1 MILKDKIAFITGGSR
16 GIGAAIVL
24 AFAKEGATIGFSY
37 QSNTVAAEEI
47 LVAATPFCPN
57 IKAYKCDATQPEAV
71 EATMAA
77 FVEEFGGID
86 ILVNNA
92 GIVKDNLIGNM
103 PFDDW
108 QTVISTNLTSAYLH
122 TQCALK
128 TMISARKGVIIN
140 ITSIAG
146 LHGNAGQANYA
157 ASKAGLIGLTQ
168 SVAKE
173 VGRRNI
179 RCNAIAPG
187 IIETEMTAEILR
199 GSEEA
204 IKKNI
209 PLRRLGNVREVANLA
224 VYLASDASTYITGQ
238 VISVCGGLSI

>member
-37 QSNTVAAEEI
+37 QSNTVAAEAI
-47 LVAATPFCPN
+47 LAAATAFCPN

-71 EATMAA
+71 ETTMTT

-108 QTVISTNLTSAYLH
+108 QTVLSTNLTSAYLH

-128 TMISARKGVIIN
+128 TMVSARKGVIIN
-140 ITSIAG
+140 MTSIAG

-209 PLRRLGNVREVANLA
+209 PLRRLGNVTEVANLA

-238 VISVCGGLSI
+238 IISVCGGLSI